1 LKKLKKIAFLFFLN
15 VIETEKM
22 TGIYDIDKSENY
34 KEVYAFSIK
43 QIRKMY
49 KDDEIYEIERNE

>member
-1 LKKLKKIAFLFFLN
+1 MFFLN